1 MVLPS
6 CYTLNTIPIIGGGGL
21 EWGYILN
28 KIKDTIKYKMTYS

>member
-6 CYTLNTIPIIGGGGL
+6 CYTLNTIPIMGGGL